1 MEVFHEDGRARA
13 EDLVAT
19 INMVRALRGPDA
31 PQVGTH
37 GVRIQRDYFD
47 EQSVPAA
54 AGFKPEDRAEQSHG
68 PRQGSAAGTY
78 GPGRARDPVSQA
90 AHDQAWSSERPSSR
104 HGDVPV
110 RGGGVSGCV

>member
-1 MEVFHEDGRARA
+1 M
-13 EDLVAT
+13 
-19 INMVRALRGPDA
+19 
-31 PQVGTH
+31 GTR

-54 AGFKPEDRAEQSHG
+54 AGFKPEGRAEQEQG

-78 GPGRARDPVSQA
+78 GPGRARDPGSQV
-90 AHDQAWSSERPSSR
+90 AHTQAWSSEQPSFR
-104 HGDVPV
+104 HGGEPV